1 MNSRFDPRLID
12 AAVRNDKMC
21 FLWKVVSTV
30 DPSAIFAANWHHEAI
45 LEAFEA
51 AINGRHSRLV
61 ICAPPRSL
69 KSIIASVAVP
79 AWILA
84 HDPTRK
90 IICITYSSEM
100 AAKLSND
107 FRLVVRSRWFRQ
119 AFPATVISDRKN
131 TEVETVFTAGGF
143 RLGTSIGGMLTGRGG
158 DTIICD
164 DPIKA
169 QDAQS
174 DARRETIN
182 QVLQNTILSRLDD
195 KRTGSVVVVM
205 QRLHANDFVGSL
217 LSGDTTWQVLKLA
230 AIAIEDEMIPIGGNR
245 HYHRKVG
252 EPLHAER
259 EPLSLLEEIRSELG
273 PDLFDAQYQQ
283 TPVPPGG
290 LIIKKD
296 WILYYDELPPGGYYI
311 ISWDTAGKDGPRNSF
326 SVATVWY
333 RKKDVH
339 YLVDLVR
346 GRFSYPTLCD
356 TAVNLV
362 KRYKPRVVLI
372 EDASTGVA
380 LKADIRRDVSCKI
393 ELVPVIGDKIGR
405 LYLQQGKFAS
415 GMVWFPKDKPFMDEL
430 LHELLRF
437 PQLNFSDQVDS
448 ISQALAYVGSTYT
461 LDNIY

>member
-1 MNSRFDPRLID
+1 MNSPFDMRLID
-12 AAVRNDKMC
+12 AAIRNDIMC
-21 FLWKVVSTV
+21 FLWKVITTV
-30 DPSAIFAANWHHEAI
+30 DPSAIFKPNWHHEAI
-45 LEAFEA
+45 LAAFEA
-51 AINGRHSRLV
+51 AINGQPSRV
-61 ICAPPRSL
+61 AICAPPRSL
-69 KSIIASVAVP
+69 KSIIASIAIP
-79 AWILA
+79 AWILG

-90 IICITYSSEM
+90 IISITYNGEM
-100 AAKLSND
+100 AAKLAND
-107 FRLVVRSRWFRQ
+107 FRLIVQSDWYRR
-119 AFPATVISDRKN
+119 AFPETVISDRKN
-131 TEVETVFTAGGF
+131 TEVETVFAAGGF
-143 RLGTSIGGMLTGRGG
+143 RLGTSIGGYLTGRGG

-182 QVLQNTILSRLDD
+182 HVLQSTILSRLDD
-195 KRTGSVVVVM
+195 KQTGSVVVVM

-217 LSGDTTWQVLKLA
+217 PSGDSWKILKLP
-230 AIAIEDEMIPIGGNR
+230 AIAIEDETVPIGGNR
-245 HYHRKVG
+245 VYYRKAG

-259 EPLSLLEEIRSELG
+259 EPIGLLEKIGLELG
-273 PDLFDAQYQQ
+273 PDAFDAQYQQ

-290 LIIKKD
+290 LIIKLE
-296 WILYYDELPPGGYYI
+296 WIQFCDELPPGGYYY

-333 RKKDVH
+333 RKKEVN

-356 TAVNLV
+356 TAINLV
-362 KRYKPRVVLI
+362 KRYKPRIVLI

-380 LKADIRRDVSCKI
+380 LQADIRRRVSCRV
-393 ELVPVIGDKIGR
+393 ELVPVVGDKIGR

-415 GMVWFPKDKPFMDEL
+415 GLVRFLKNKPFMPEL
-430 LHELLRF
+430 LHELLSF
-437 PQLNFSDQVDS
+437 PQSKTSDQVDS

-461 LDNIY
+461 LDNIS

>member
-1 MNSRFDPRLID
+1 MNSPFDTRLID
-12 AAVRNDKMC
+12 AAIRNDIMC
-21 FLWKVVSTV
+21 FVWKVIITV

-51 AINGRHSRLV
+51 AINGQPSRV
-61 ICAPPRSL
+61 AICAPPRSL
-69 KSIIASVAVP
+69 KSIIASIAVP

-90 IICITYSSEM
+90 IICITYNGEM
-100 AAKLSND
+100 AAKLAND
-107 FRLVVRSRWFRQ
+107 FRLVVQSDWYRRV
-119 AFPATVISDRKN
+119 FPGTVISDRKN

-143 RLGTSIGGMLTGRGG
+143 RLGTSIGGVLTGRGG

-205 QRLHANDFVGSL
+205 QRLHENDFVGSL
-217 LSGDTTWQVLKLA
+217 PSGNIWKILKLP
-230 AIAIEDEMIPIGGNR
+230 AIAIEDETIPIGGNR
-245 HYHRKVG
+245 FYHRKAG

-259 EPLSLLEEIRSELG
+259 EPLWLLEKIRLELG
-273 PDLFDAQYQQ
+273 PDAFDAQYQQ

-290 LIIKKD
+290 LIVKKE
-296 WILYYDELPPGGYYI
+296 WIRYYDELPSGGHFI
-311 ISWDTAGKDGPRNSF
+311 ISWDTAGKDGPRNSW
-326 SVATVWY
+326 SVGTVWHWKDGVY
-333 RKKDVH
+333 R
-339 YLVDLVR
+339 LVDLVR
-346 GRFSYPTLCD
+346 GRFDYPTLRD
-356 TAVNLV
+356 TAINLV
-362 KRYKPRVVLI
+362 KLHKPRFVLV

-380 LKADIRRDVSCKI
+380 LAADIRQGVPCVVK
-393 ELVPVIGDKIGR
+393 LVPVVGDKIGR
-405 LYLQQGKFAS
+405 LYLQQGKFAA
-415 GMVWFPKDKPFMDEL
+415 GNVLFPKDKPFMA
-430 LHELLRF
+430 ELLRESLSF
-437 PQLNFSDQVDS
+437 PQSKTSDQVDS

-461 LDNIY
+461 LDNIR